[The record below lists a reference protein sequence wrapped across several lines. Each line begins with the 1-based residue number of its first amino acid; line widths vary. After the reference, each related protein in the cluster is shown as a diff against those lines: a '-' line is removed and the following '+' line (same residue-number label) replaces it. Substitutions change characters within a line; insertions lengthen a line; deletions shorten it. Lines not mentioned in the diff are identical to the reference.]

1 MNISVSKTTAQM
13 AVQAAKFAAREINRA
28 IGEKGEAR
36 ILLATGES
44 QIEAIRC
51 LTEEAVD
58 WSKVVMFHLDE
69 YMDLPETHIASFRK
83 YLKERF
89 VNIVNPKEAY
99 LVDGEGDVK
108 ANIETITEKLKEAP
122 IDVAFIGIGE
132 NGHVAFND
140 PPADF
145 TTDEAYII
153 VDLDEKCKQQQVN
166 EGWFKDL
173 SEVPKQAVSMTVPQI
188 MKSRVFVSI
197 VPGIRKSD
205 AVSKTLSAE
214 EVTNMV
220 PATILKTHENWN
232 LFLDADSASKIIPQ
246 I

>member
-13 AVQAAKFAAREINRA
+13 AEQAAKFAAREIYRA

-188 MKSRVFVSI
+188 MKSRVIVSI

>member
-1 MNISVSKTTAQM
+1 MNISVSNTTAQM

-188 MKSRVFVSI
+188 MKSRVIVSI

>member
-83 YLKERF
+83 YLKEHF

-188 MKSRVFVSI
+188 MKSRVIVSI

>member
-188 MKSRVFVSI
+188 MKSRVIVSI
-197 VPGIRKSD
+197 VSGIRKSD

>member
-1 MNISVSKTTAQM
+1 
-13 AVQAAKFAAREINRA
+13 
-28 IGEKGEAR
+28 
-36 ILLATGES
+36 
-44 QIEAIRC
+44 
-51 LTEEAVD
+51 
-58 WSKVVMFHLDE
+58 MFHLDE
-69 YMDLPETHIASFRK
+69 YMELPETHIASFRK

-99 LVDGEGDVK
+99 LVDGEGDLK

-188 MKSRVFVSI
+188 MKSRVIVSI

>member
-188 MKSRVFVSI
+188 MKSRVIVSI

>member
-1 MNISVSKTTAQM
+1 MSISVSKTTAQM

-188 MKSRVFVSI
+188 MKSRVIVSI

>member
-13 AVQAAKFAAREINRA
+13 AGQAGKFAAREINRA

-89 VNIVNPKEAY
+89 VNIVKPKEAY

-188 MKSRVFVSI
+188 MKSRVIVSI

>member
-1 MNISVSKTTAQM
+1 MNISGSTTTAQM

-188 MKSRVFVSI
+188 MKSRVIVSI

>member
-83 YLKERF
+83 YLQERF

-166 EGWFKDL
+166 EGWFKDR
-173 SEVPKQAVSMTVPQI
+173 SEAGRFHDCAADYEEQGDCQHCAWDPQERRRVKDIVSGRGDQHGSGDDL
-188 MKSRVFVSI
+188 K
-197 VPGIRKSD
+197 D
-205 AVSKTLSAE
+205 A
-214 EVTNMV
+214 
-220 PATILKTHENWN
+220 
-232 LFLDADSASKIIPQ
+232 
-246 I
+246 

>member
-108 ANIETITEKLKEAP
+108 ANIETIT
-122 IDVAFIGIGE
+122 
-132 NGHVAFND
+132 
-140 PPADF
+140 
-145 TTDEAYII
+145 
-153 VDLDEKCKQQQVN
+153 
-166 EGWFKDL
+166 
-173 SEVPKQAVSMTVPQI
+173 
-188 MKSRVFVSI
+188 
-197 VPGIRKSD
+197 
-205 AVSKTLSAE
+205 
-214 EVTNMV
+214 
-220 PATILKTHENWN
+220 
-232 LFLDADSASKIIPQ
+232 
-246 I
+246 

>member
-44 QIEAIRC
+44 QMEAIRC

-188 MKSRVFVSI
+188 MKSRVIVSI

>member
-145 TTDEAYII
+145 PTDEAYII

-188 MKSRVFVSI
+188 MKSRVIVSI

>member
-28 IGEKGEAR
+28 IGEEGEAR
-36 ILLATGES
+36 ILLATGEF
-44 QIEAIRC
+44 QIEANRC

-188 MKSRVFVSI
+188 MKSRVIVSI

>member
-1 MNISVSKTTAQM
+1 M

-188 MKSRVFVSI
+188 MKSRVIVSI

>member
-188 MKSRVFVSI
+188 MKSRVIVSI

-220 PATILKTHENWN
+220 PATILKTHEN
-232 LFLDADSASKIIPQ
+232 
-246 I
+246 

>member
-89 VNIVNPKEAY
+89 VNIVNPQEAY

-188 MKSRVFVSI
+188 MKSRVIVSI

>member
-132 NGHVAFND
+132 NGHVAFDD

-188 MKSRVFVSI
+188 MKSRVIVSI

>member
-1 MNISVSKTTAQM
+1 MKINVSKTAEELGRN
-13 AVQAAKFAAREINRA
+13 AAKLCKKLIDETIA
-28 IGEKGEAR
+28 EKGSVRMVFSTGASQFTTFEA
-36 ILLATGES
+36 LLKED
-44 QIEAIRC
+44 I
-51 LTEEAVD
+51 D
-58 WSKVVMFHLDE
+58 WSKVEMFHLDE

-188 MKSRVFVSI
+188 MKSRVIVSI